1 MRLRD
6 KLTKITSRIESGLH
20 LTNRIMVY
28 IAAVALFGM
37 MIITVAD
44 VTGRYV
50 FSNPIKGAWEL
61 VGFMLVGASAFAL
74 GYCQIRK
81 GHIRVDF
88 LLKRFPQ
95 KMQAV
100 LTILANFLGLV
111 AFSLLCWQAVLY
123 MQYYLSI
130 TRGNA
135 TDTLHIPLYPFVLV
149 LAIGAGMLALVLLFD
164 LAHSI
169 AEVKRK

>member
-1 MRLRD
+1 MRFRD
-6 KLTKITSRIESGLH
+6 KLTKVISRTESGLH
-20 LTNRIMVY
+20 STNKIMVY
-28 IAAVALFGM
+28 VAAVALFGM
-37 MIITVAD
+37 MMITVAD
-44 VTGRYV
+44 ITGRYV

-61 VGFMLVGASAFAL
+61 VGFLLVGASAFAL

-88 LLKRFPQ
+88 LLKLFPE
-95 KMQAV
+95 KMQGI
-100 LTILANFLGLV
+100 LTSLAHLLGLV
-111 AFSLLCWQAVLY
+111 AFSLLCWQVILY
-123 MQYYLSI
+123 MQYYLSL

-149 LAIGAGMLALVLLFD
+149 LAIGAGMMALVLLFD

-169 AEVKRK
+169 TEVKRK